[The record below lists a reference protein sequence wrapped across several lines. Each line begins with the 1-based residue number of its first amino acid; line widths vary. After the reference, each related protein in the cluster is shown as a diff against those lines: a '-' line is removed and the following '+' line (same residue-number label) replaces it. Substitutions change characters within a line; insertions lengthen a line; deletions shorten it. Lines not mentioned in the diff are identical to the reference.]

1 MLILHI
7 IPIGPQHIKQ
17 RMFINGKQTSQLKNM
32 FPAFPLTPKPHLP
45 KQLFLNRIN
54 TSPPI
59 QIGSHPAPNR
69 FPSILALLKGFF
81 VEGWEVF

>member
-17 RMFINGKQTSQLKNM
+17 RTFINGKQTSQIKNM
-32 FPAFPLTPKPHLP
+32 PPPIPPKPHLP

-69 FPSILALLKGFF
+69 FPSILALLKGLL
-81 VEGWEVF
+81 VEGWEAF